1 MKRVSWLLAAGLMSS
16 LIGCSSDEP
25 TPAPVVDE
33 ADLPAS
39 AASQIESL
47 LAEKASRTPAQRKI
61 SSALLYKRS
70 GRFDAVQAVMSKDPD
85 KRITSLAKEDAQ
97 GRVLV
102 DIQGD
107 PSAAT
112 TQVTSHGGQVVGS
125 STTHQS
131 VRAWVRLDRV
141 EEIATDARIRS
152 IRPAFQATT
161 NRADA
166 PAAKFRS
173 GSRADRIAAMQR
185 VQESFSAPIAS
196 FDRPGVETA
205 TASAGP
211 GSKLSQ
217 GVKAHGAERA
227 RKIYG
232 ATGAGVTVGVLS
244 DSDDFLEQ
252 SIASGDLPASTI
264 TIPGQSGRP
273 GAGEGTAM
281 MEIVHDMAP
290 DANLVFA
297 SAFNSPE
304 SFAENIRALR
314 FTYHCDVIVDDI
326 IYYFESPYEDDIIA
340 QAVAD
345 VVADGAQYFSSAG
358 NQGNVNDGTSGTW
371 EGDFK
376 PAGTLATLPSGY
388 TVHNFGNKVI
398 SDRIEKAGGP
408 LILHWS
414 DPGTL
419 AAPAASNDYDVFV
432 LDQDLRNVV
441 AASTDLQDGAGLP
454 FEYLGFNLPRGF
466 RVVIAKHP
474 EAETRAIRAV
484 LFNGELGLATAGST
498 FGHSA
503 VAGAF
508 SVAAVNVAEAAGGE
522 FEAGP
527 TTPVELFSADG
538 GRRVFY
544 DRNNNPIRGGV
555 TFASGGGELRQKP
568 DIAAADG
575 VSTTLPGSSGL
586 NPFFGTSAAA
596 PHAGAIAALI
606 KGAVPGITQAQVRD
620 ALLAGALDIEAAGT
634 DQDSG
639 RGIASV
645 MNGLKKAGAK
655 EQVYLETKALT
666 ITPVGSDAILPGG
679 SAQLRVQLVNN
690 GGAKAT
696 VVSATLS
703 TTTPGVTI
711 TQASSTYPNI
721 AAGLTGTNPMA
732 YAFTVSPTVLCGTQL
747 AFSLTVNFSGIGTH
761 PTVLSFSVPTG
772 RVSTTPTTFTYAGS
786 PVLIPDGALTGVDV
800 SLPVTATGTVAK
812 MSFHIDGSACSAAE
826 GSTTVGLDHTWVG
839 DLTFKLTSPGGK
851 TISLFDRAGGELN
864 DGNNFCQTYFDDSS
878 SMPIQSVTVAMAP
891 FTGIFAPLQAQSSFA
906 GDSATGNWTV
916 HVVDNIG
923 SDTGS
928 LRAFGVDVYGYSCTP

>member
-1 MKRVSWLLAAGLMSS
+1 MKRVSWLLAASLMSS
-16 LIGCSSDEP
+16 LIGCGSDEP
-25 TPAPVVDE
+25 TPSPVVDE

-39 AASQIESL
+39 AASQIEAL
-47 LAEKASRTPAQRKI
+47 LAEKAARTPAQRKI

-70 GRFDAVQAVMSKDPD
+70 GRFDAVQAVVSKDPA
-85 KRITSLAKEDAQ
+85 KRITSLAEQDAQ
-97 GRVLV
+97 CRVLV
-102 DIQGD
+102 DIQGE
-107 PSAAT
+107 PSAVGSAI
-112 TQVTSHGGQVVGS
+112 SARGGQVVGS
-125 STTHQS
+125 STVHQS
-131 VRAWVRLDRV
+131 VRAWVHLDRI
-141 EEIATDARIRS
+141 EEIAASSSVRT

-166 PAAKFRS
+166 PSAKFRA
-173 GSRADRIAAMQR
+173 GSRPERLAAMER
-185 VQESFSAPIAS
+185 ARESWSAPSS
-196 FDRPGVETA
+196 FAGPGVETA

-227 RKIYG
+227 RKYYG
-232 ATGAGVTVGVLS
+232 ATGAGVTVGVIS
-244 DSDDFLEQ
+244 DSDDYLEQ
-252 SIASGDLPASTI
+252 SIATGDLPASTI
-264 TIPGQSGRP
+264 TIPGQDGRP
-273 GAGEGTAM
+273 GSGEGTAM

-297 SAFNSPE
+297 TAFNSPE

-358 NQGNVNDGTSGTW
+358 NAGNFNDGTSGTW

-376 PAGTLATLPSGY
+376 AAGTLATLPSGY

-398 SDRIEKAGGP
+398 SDRIERQGGP

-419 AAPAASNDYDVFV
+419 AAPASSNDYDLFV

-454 FEYLGFNLPRGF
+454 FEYLGYNLPAGF

-474 EAETRAIRAV
+474 EAETRAIRTV
-484 LFNGELGLATAGST
+484 LFNGELGIATAGST
-498 FGHSA
+498 YGHSSA
-503 VAGAF
+503 AAGF

-522 FEAGP
+522 CEAGP
-527 TTPVELFSADG
+527 TTPVELFSSDG

-544 DRNNNPIRGGV
+544 DRDNNPIHGGV

-568 DIAAADG
+568 DLAAADG
-575 VSTTLPGSSGL
+575 VSTTLPGFTGL

-606 KGAVPGITQAQVRD
+606 KGAVPGVTQAQVKN
-620 ALLAGALDIEAAGT
+620 ALLQGALDIEASGT

-645 MNGLKKAGAK
+645 MNSLKKAGAK
-655 EQVYLETKALT
+655 EQVYLEAKSIAL
-666 ITPVGSDAILPGG
+666 VSASGDAVLPGG

-696 VVSATLS
+696 LVNATLS
-703 TTTPGVTI
+703 TTTPGVTV
-711 TQASSTYPNI
+711 TQAYSTYPNV
-721 AAGLTGTNPMA
+721 AAGATGTNPMA
-732 YAFTVSPTVLCGTQL
+732 YVFSVSPTVLCGAQL
-747 AFSLTVNFSGIGTH
+747 SFNLTINYAGIGTH
-761 PTVLSFSVPTG
+761 PTVLSFTVPTG
-772 RVSTTPTTFTYAGS
+772 RVSTTPTTFSYAGD
-786 PVLIPDGALTGVDV
+786 PVVIPDGDLNGVDIA
-800 SLPVTATGTVAK
+800 LPITATGAVSK
-812 MSFHIDGSACSAAE
+812 IGFHIDGSVCSADE

-839 DLTFKLTSPGGK
+839 DITFKLTSPGG
-851 TISLFDRAGGELN
+851 TTVSLFDRAGGELN
-864 DGNNFCQTYFDDSS
+864 EGNNFCQTYFDDASS
-878 SMPIQSVTVAMAP
+878 FPIQAVTIDMAP
-891 FTGIFAPLQAQSSFA
+891 FTGIFAPLQSQSSFA
-906 GDSATGNWTV
+906 GQTATGNWTL
-916 HVVDNIG
+916 HLVDNFPADG
-923 SDTGS
+923 GS
-928 LRAFGVDVYGYSCTP
+928 LRAFGVDVYGYSCSP